1 MQGAH
6 VGGLDEAGRGP
17 LAGPLVAAVVV
28 LPPGS
33 DLAADYPRLKFGDS
47 KKLSAR
53 QREAA
58 AEVIR
63 EVALVLT
70 VEVLSVE
77 EINELGIGQVN
88 RLAFERLIMRI
99 EADDY
104 IVDGNLKLANL
115 GRKAKRVRSVIRAD
129 ATVQAV
135 GAASVIAKVTR
146 DRIMRDIDQDFP
158 AYGWTRNMGYCTHEH
173 LAALRE
179 HGPCVHHRR
188 QFVTTALSNFNPML
202 PGLEQD

>member
-1 MQGAH
+1 
-6 VGGLDEAGRGP
+6 
-17 LAGPLVAAVVV
+17 LA
-28 LPPGS
+28 S
-33 DLAADYPRLKFGDS
+33 EYPRLKFGDS
-47 KKLSAR
+47 KKLSIR

-129 ATVQAV
+129 ATEQAV
-135 GAASVIAKVTR
+135 GAASVIAKVTH

-158 AYGWTRNMGYCTHEH
+158 VYGWTRNMGYCTREH
-173 LAALRE
+173 LTALRE
-179 HGPCVHHRR
+179 YGPCIHHRR
-188 QFVTTALSNFNPML
+188 QFVTT
-202 PGLEQD
+202 